1 MNPEKYL
8 TQVQKEYEKRMIKL
22 YLDYVNNFLTVSA
35 FAQWHGLTNIQAQ
48 NVIKEGSYLNER
60 EVVK

>member
-1 MNPEKYL
+1 MNTEEYL
-8 TQVQKEYEKRMIKL
+8 KQVQKDYEKRMIKL
-22 YLDYVNNFLTVSA
+22 YLDYVNNFLTVST

-60 EVVK
+60 EVV